1 MKELGLHVC
10 LNDVWNRMID
20 NSKKHVYTYFYIDE
34 FHLLLHNRKITD
46 FLVMIWKMARKWLG
60 CPCGI
65 MQNTEDL
72 LRDDAT
78 RNILN
83 TTSFIIMLSEEKMD
97 RDNLQILLK
106 LSDAQLKY
114 ITNNAKGHGLIYTGK
129 IVLPFEF
136 DFPKNTKL
144 YALMTTSHDVKDAQF
159 A

>member
-1 MKELGLHVC
+1 
-10 LNDVWNRMID
+10 
-20 NSKKHVYTYFYIDE
+20 
-34 FHLLLHNRKITD
+34 
-46 FLVMIWKMARKWLG
+46 
-60 CPCGI
+60 

-72 LRDDAT
+72 LRNDAT